1 MNNSTFIPFHFI
13 SWNKYL
19 FHLSSSFLQQLFLA
33 TVAIFYR
40 KKCSLRQRSNLTTT
54 WSRRKWS
61 IVLIYIQESIRLDG
75 FLYSS
80 HTIAMFRNFT
90 FIWSFCYEPFYQ
102 NWMFWVEVDWKNVVM
117 NWFQASEK
125 AATPT
130 PSPPPPPLPTSVPGP
145 PAKTE
150 EDSTVTV
157 RTSNLS

>member
-1 MNNSTFIPFHFI
+1 MKQI
-13 SWNKYL
+13 SVSP
-19 FHLSSSFLQQLFLA
+19 SSSFLQQLFLA

-150 EDSTVTV
+150 EDFTVTV